1 MSQAFFLDTNIF
13 IYAQD
18 NTDLA
23 KQKIANNLI
32 REALISSQ
40 GVISSQVVQEF
51 CNVASTKYVQSIKT
65 HDLKEYLRVTL
76 GRLWQHAP
84 SLDFYYRAVELFER
98 DTLSFYDTLIIQAA
112 LDLGCHKLYS
122 EDLQSGRKFGNL
134 VIVNPFSHS

>member
-1 MSQAFFLDTNIF
+1 MSQTFFLDTNIF

-18 NTDLA
+18 STDLT

-51 CNVASTKYVQSIKT
+51 CNVASSKYAQSIKT

-76 GRLWQHAP
+76 GRLWQHVP

-98 DTLSFYDTLIIQAA
+98 DTLSFYDALIIQAA

-134 VIVNPFSHS
+134 VIVNPFSHG